1 MDPYNNSTS
10 EEELALPVEKHL
22 DLKKS
27 SLEGKENASNE
38 KYMKI

>member
-1 MDPYNNSTS
+1 MDPYNNLPS

-27 SLEGKENASNE
+27 NLKGKENASNE
-38 KYMKI
+38 KNMRI